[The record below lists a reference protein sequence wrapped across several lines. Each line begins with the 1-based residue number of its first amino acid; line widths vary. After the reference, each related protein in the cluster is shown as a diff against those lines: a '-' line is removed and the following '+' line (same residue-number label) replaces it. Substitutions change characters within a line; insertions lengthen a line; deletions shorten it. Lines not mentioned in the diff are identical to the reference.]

1 MCFIFFEREGSRMYF
16 LNGDRTYI
24 KPENAC
30 KGLGLQLQNCLEQL
44 EKVNSGKRV
53 FKLNFFVDTNSNSE
67 YDKLLKDVRIQV
79 KELIGSEMLISF
91 ISQAPLSCKV
101 IVEAY
106 YYDPE
111 NWDCQMLSEGE
122 NSTALFL
129 NGTTEI
135 LLGTVHANQNSD
147 CKLNAEKAF
156 DELVETFEEAQF
168 PLNSIVRQWNYLEDI
183 LGFDG
188 EEQRYQEFN
197 NVRSNAYGKAFE
209 QSGYPAA
216 TGIGMSHGGVI
227 IEYVAIK
234 SKEVY
239 TQPIENPD
247 QISAHQYTEEVLVG
261 EACNLKT
268 TPKFERAR
276 YFRYRNKKMLFI
288 SGTAS
293 IIGELTVGVS
303 DAAKQ
308 TEVTIQNMQ
317 RLYSDEVLAALPDNA
332 SKPKFGHARVYVKN
346 RKDYV
351 GIHKVVKEKFGE
363 LPVVYILADIC
374 RDDLL
379 VEIEGKVILE

>member
-1 MCFIFFEREGSRMYF
+1 MCFISLRERSRMYF

-24 KPENAC
+24 KPENVC
-30 KGLGLQLQNCLEQL
+30 SDLSLQLQSCIEQL
-44 EKVNSGKRV
+44 EKINSGKRI

-67 YDKLLKDVRIQV
+67 YDKLLKDVRAQV
-79 KELIGSEMLISF
+79 RELIGSDMLISF

-111 NWDCQMLSEGE
+111 SWDCQMLSEGE
-122 NSTALFL
+122 NGTALFR

-168 PLNSIVRQWNYLEDI
+168 PLNTIVRQWNYLEDI

-188 EEQRYQEFN
+188 DEQRYQEFN
-197 NVRSNAYGKAFE
+197 NVRSGVYGNVFE
-209 QSGYPAA
+209 QTGYPAA
-216 TGIGMSHGGVI
+216 TGIGMSHGGVL
-227 IEYVAIK
+227 IEYVAVK
-234 SKEVY
+234 SKVVY
-239 TQPIENPD
+239 SQPVDNPD
-247 QISAHQYTEEVLVG
+247 QVSAHNYSEKVLVG
-261 EACNLKT
+261 EECLLKT

-276 YFRYRNKKMLFI
+276 YLKYRDKKMIFI

-293 IIGELTVGVS
+293 IIGEQTVGIG
-303 DAAKQ
+303 DAARQ

-317 RLYSDEVLAALPDNA
+317 RLFSEKVLAALPDEAGN
-332 SKPKFGHARVYVKN
+332 PKFGHARVYVKK
-346 RKDYV
+346 REDYAE
-351 GIHKVVKEKFGE
+351 ICKVVKQAFGS

-374 RDDLL
+374 RNDLL

>member
-1 MCFIFFEREGSRMYF
+1 MYF

-24 KPENAC
+24 KPENGC
-30 KGLGLQLQNCLEQL
+30 NGLSLQLQNCLEQL
-44 EKVNSGKRV
+44 GKINSGKRI

-79 KELIGSEMLISF
+79 KERFGSEILISF

-111 NWDCQMLSEGE
+111 SWDCQMLSEGE

-135 LLGTVHANQNSD
+135 LLGTVHANQNSN

-197 NVRSNAYGKAFE
+197 NVRSDAYGKVFE
-209 QSGYPAA
+209 QGGYPAA
-216 TGIGMSHGGVI
+216 TGIGMTHGGVL
-227 IEYVAIK
+227 IEYVAVK
-234 SKEVY
+234 SKEVL
-239 TQPIENPD
+239 TQPVDNPD
-247 QISAHQYTEEVLVG
+247 QVSAHQYTDQVLVG

-276 YFRYRNKKMLFI
+276 YLRYRNKKLIFI

-293 IIGELTVGVS
+293 IIGENTVGVG

-317 RLYSDEVLAALPDNA
+317 RLYADEVLAALPDEVA
-332 SKPKFGHARVYVKN
+332 HPEFGHTRVYVKN
-346 RKDYV
+346 RTDYTK
-351 GIHKVVKEKFGE
+351 IRDVVKKFYGD

-379 VEIEGKVILE
+379 VEIEGKVILQ

>member
-1 MCFIFFEREGSRMYF
+1 MYF

-30 KGLGLQLQNCLEQL
+30 GDLTAQLESCLKQL
-44 EKVNSGKRV
+44 EKINSGKRI

-67 YDKLLKDVRIQV
+67 YDQLLKDLRIQV
-79 KELIGSEMLISF
+79 KELIGSEILLSF
-91 ISQAPLSCKV
+91 ISQPPLSCKV

-135 LLGTVHANQNSD
+135 LLGTVHANQNSN

-156 DELVETFEEAQF
+156 DDLVETFEEAQF
-168 PLNSIVRQWNYLEDI
+168 PLYSIVRQWNYLEDI

-188 EEQRYQEFN
+188 DEQRYQVFN
-197 NVRSNAYGKAFE
+197 NVRSDAYGKVFE
-209 QSGYPAA
+209 QNGYPAA
-216 TGIGMSHGGVI
+216 TGIGMTHGGI
-227 IEYVAIK
+227 LIEFVAVK
-234 SKEVY
+234 SKEVL
-239 TQPIENPD
+239 TQPVDNPD
-247 QISAHQYTEEVLVG
+247 QISAHQYTEKVLVG
-261 EACNLKT
+261 EECVLKT

-276 YFRYRNKKMLFI
+276 YFRYRNKKMIFI

-293 IIGELTVGVS
+293 IIGEKTVGVE

-317 RLYSDEVLAALPDNA
+317 RLYADKVLAGLPDEVTNPE
-332 SKPKFGHARVYVKN
+332 FGHARVYVKN
-346 RKDYV
+346 RKDYGKIREEV
-351 GIHKVVKEKFGE
+351 KKVYGD

-374 RDDLL
+374 RNDLL

>member
-1 MCFIFFEREGSRMYF
+1 MYF

-24 KPENAC
+24 EPENGC
-30 KGLGLQLQNCLEQL
+30 KGLGLQINNCLEQL
-44 EKVNSGKRV
+44 EKINSGKRI

-67 YDKLLKDVRIQV
+67 YDKLLKDVRNQV
-79 KELIGSEMLISF
+79 KERFGSEILISF

-111 NWDCQMLSEGE
+111 SWDCQMLSEGE

-135 LLGTVHANQNSD
+135 LLGTVHANQNSN

-197 NVRSNAYGKAFE
+197 NVRSDAYGKAFE

-216 TGIGMSHGGVI
+216 TGIGMTHGGVL
-227 IEYVAIK
+227 IEYVAVK
-234 SKEVY
+234 SKEVL
-239 TQPIENPD
+239 TQPVDNPE
-247 QISAHQYTEEVLVG
+247 QVSAHQYTDQVLVG

-276 YFRYRNKKMLFI
+276 YLRYRNKKLIFI

-293 IIGELTVGVS
+293 IIGENTVGVG

-317 RLYSDEVLAALPDNA
+317 RLYADEVLAALPDEVA
-332 SKPKFGHARVYVKN
+332 KPEFGHARVYVKN
-346 RKDYV
+346 RTDYTK
-351 GIHKVVKEKFGE
+351 IRNVVKKVYGD

-379 VEIEGKVILE
+379 VEIEGKVILS

>member
-1 MCFIFFEREGSRMYF
+1 MYF
-16 LNGDRTYI
+16 LNGDRSYI

-30 KGLGLQLQNCLEQL
+30 GNLTAQLQSCLEQL
-44 EKVNSGKRV
+44 EKINSGKRI
-53 FKLNFFVDTNSNSE
+53 FKLNFFVDTESNSE
-67 YDKLLKDVRIQV
+67 YDKLLEGLRNQLKDIV
-79 KELIGSEMLISF
+79 GSTILTSF
-91 ISQAPLSCKV
+91 IAQPPLSCKV

-111 NWDCQMLSEGE
+111 LWDYQMISEGK
-122 NSTALFL
+122 NATALFS
-129 NGTTEI
+129 NGMTEI
-135 LLGTVHANQNSD
+135 LMGTVHANDNSS
-147 CKLNAEKAF
+147 CKLNAEKVF

-183 LGFDG
+183 LGFDDD
-188 EEQRYQEFN
+188 EQRYQEFN
-197 NVRSNAYGKAFE
+197 NVRSAAYGSVFE
-209 QSGYPAA
+209 PKGYPAA

-227 IEYVAIK
+227 VEFVAAK
-234 SKEVY
+234 SKDVL
-239 TQPIENPD
+239 TLPVDNPE
-247 QISAHQYTEEVLVG
+247 QISAHQYSDKVLVG
-261 EACNLKT
+261 EECILKT

-276 YFRYRNKKMLFI
+276 YFRYRDKKMIFI

-293 IIGELTVGVS
+293 IIGELTVGVG

-317 RLYSDEVLAALPDNA
+317 RLYSNEVLAALPDEANN
-332 SKPKFGHARVYVKN
+332 PKFGHARVYVKN
-346 RKDYV
+346 RKDYAA
-351 GIHKVVKEKFGE
+351 IRKVVKQVFGD

>member
-1 MCFIFFEREGSRMYF
+1 MYF

-30 KGLGLQLQNCLEQL
+30 GNLNAQLQSCLMQL
-44 EKVNSGKRV
+44 EKINSGKRI

-67 YDKLLKDVRIQV
+67 YDKLLNDLRDQL
-79 KELIGSEMLISF
+79 KELVGREILVSF
-91 ISQAPLSCKV
+91 IAQAPLSCKV

-111 NWDCQMLSEGE
+111 YWDYQMISEGK
-122 NSTALFL
+122 NATALFS
-129 NGTTEI
+129 NGGTEI
-135 LLGTVHANQNSD
+135 LMGTVHANDNSS

-168 PLNSIVRQWNYLEDI
+168 PLNSIIRQWNYLEDI
-183 LGFDG
+183 LGFDD

-197 NVRSNAYGKAFE
+197 NVRSDAYGNVFDQK
-209 QSGYPAA
+209 GYPAA
-216 TGIGMSHGGVI
+216 TGIGMRHGGVL
-227 IEYVAIK
+227 IEFVAAK
-234 SKEVY
+234 SKELL
-239 TQPIENPD
+239 TQPVDNTE
-247 QISAHQYTEEVLVG
+247 QVSAHNYSEKVLVG
-261 EACNLKT
+261 KEWNLKT

-276 YFRYRNKKMLFI
+276 YFRYRDKKMIFI

-293 IIGELTVGVS
+293 IIGEMTVGVG

-317 RLYSDEVLAALPDNA
+317 RLYSEEVLAGLPDDVAN
-332 SKPKFGHARVYVKN
+332 PKFGHARVYVKD
-346 RKDYV
+346 RKDY
-351 GIHKVVKEKFGE
+351 GKIRSEVKKFYGD

>member
-1 MCFIFFEREGSRMYF
+1 MYF

-24 KPENAC
+24 KPERVC
-30 KGLGLQLQNCLEQL
+30 GDLKDQLQSCLEQL
-44 EKVNSGKRV
+44 EKINSGKRI
-53 FKLNFFVDTNSNSE
+53 FKLNFFVNTNSNSE
-67 YDKLLKDVRIQV
+67 YDILLNDVRDQLNDLV
-79 KELIGSEMLISF
+79 GSEILISF
-91 ISQAPLSCKV
+91 IAQSPLSCKV

-111 NWDCQMLSEGE
+111 HWDYQMISEGK
-122 NSTALFL
+122 NGTALFS
-129 NGTTEI
+129 NGQTEI
-135 LLGTVHANQNSD
+135 LMGTVHANQNSN
-147 CKLNAEKAF
+147 CRLNAEKAF

-183 LGFDG
+183 LGFDD

-197 NVRSNAYGKAFE
+197 NVRSDAYGNVFE
-209 QSGYPAA
+209 QNGYPAA
-216 TGIGMSHGGVI
+216 TGIGMSHGGVL
-227 IEYVAIK
+227 IEFVAAK
-234 SKEVY
+234 SKEVL
-239 TQPIENPD
+239 TQPVDNPE
-247 QISAHQYTEEVLVG
+247 QISAHSYSEKVLVG
-261 EACNLKT
+261 DECNLKT

-276 YFRYRNKKMLFI
+276 YLRYRDKKMIFI

-293 IIGELTVGVS
+293 IIGEFTVGIG

-317 RLYSDEVLAALPDNA
+317 RLYSEQVLAALPDQAKN
-332 SKPKFGHARVYVKN
+332 PKFGHARVYLKN
-346 RKDYV
+346 RKDYAGV
-351 GIHKVVKEKFGE
+351 RKVVKQVFGD

>member
-1 MCFIFFEREGSRMYF
+1 M
-16 LNGDRTYI
+16 
-24 KPENAC
+24 
-30 KGLGLQLQNCLEQL
+30 QLQNCLEQL
-44 EKVNSGKRV
+44 EQINSGKRI

-67 YDKLLKDVRIQV
+67 YDELLKDVRIQV
-79 KELIGSEMLISF
+79 KELLGSEILISF

-122 NSTALFL
+122 NGTALFL

-135 LLGTVHANQNSD
+135 LMGTVHANQNSD

-216 TGIGMSHGGVI
+216 TGIGMTHGGVL
-227 IEYVAIK
+227 IEYVAVK

-239 TQPIENPD
+239 TQPVDNPD
-247 QISAHQYTEEVLVG
+247 QVSAHRYTEEVLVG
-261 EACNLKT
+261 EACNQKT

-276 YFRYRNKKMLFI
+276 YFSYRNKKMIFI

-293 IIGELTVGVS
+293 IIGERTVGIG

-308 TEVTIQNMQ
+308 TEITIHNMQ
-317 RLYSDEVLAALPDNA
+317 RLYADEVLAALPDDVAN
-332 SKPKFGHARVYVKN
+332 PKFGHARVYVKN
-346 RKDYV
+346 RKDYSK
-351 GIHKVVKEKFGE
+351 ICNVVKKVYGD

-379 VEIEGKVILE
+379 VEIEGKVILS

>member
-1 MCFIFFEREGSRMYF
+1 MYF

-24 KPENAC
+24 KPENGC
-30 KGLGLQLQNCLEQL
+30 KGLSLQLQNCLKQL
-44 EKVNSGKRV
+44 EKINSGKRI

-67 YDKLLKDVRIQV
+67 YDQLLKDVRSQV
-79 KELIGSEMLISF
+79 KELIGSDILISF

-111 NWDCQMLSEGE
+111 NWDCQMFSEGG
-122 NSTALFL
+122 NGTALFL

-135 LLGTVHANQNSD
+135 LLGTVHANHNSD

-197 NVRSNAYGKAFE
+197 NVRSDAYGKVFE

-216 TGIGMSHGGVI
+216 TGIGMSHGGVL
-227 IEYVAIK
+227 IEYVAVK
-234 SKEVY
+234 SKEMY
-239 TQPIENPD
+239 TQPVDNPD
-247 QISAHQYTEEVLVG
+247 QISAHQYTEKVLVG
-261 EACNLKT
+261 EECNLKT

-276 YFRYRNKKMLFI
+276 YLKYRNKKLIFI

-293 IIGELTVGVS
+293 IIGEKTVGVG

-308 TEVTIQNMQ
+308 TEITIQNMQ
-317 RLYSDEVLAALPDNA
+317 RLYSDKVLAALPDDVAN
-332 SKPKFGHARVYVKN
+332 PKFGHARVYVKN
-346 RKDYV
+346 RKDYTK
-351 GIHKVVKEKFGE
+351 IRNVVKKVYGD
-363 LPVVYILADIC
+363 LPVVYILADVC

-379 VEIEGKVILE
+379 VEIEGKVILP